1 VNDGMSISTNRLES
15 FSDGVIAVSLT
26 LMLFQLQVPE
36 GFALRDIL
44 KNAYNFFGYVLSFV
58 YVGIYWNNHHHLFK
72 IARGINGK
80 IMWANLHLLFW
91 LSMIPLTTTWT
102 AKSDFAEAPTAIYAF
117 VLLMCSI
124 SYSLLT
130 KLIIKYDG
138 EHSELKQA
146 IGSDLK
152 GKLSIPIYALAILAS
167 FFSTV
172 ASFLILTVM
181 AGVWFTPDSRI
192 EKYLL
197 DNSEH

>member
-1 VNDGMSISTNRLES
+1 MSINKGRLES

-26 LMLFQLQVPE
+26 LMLFQLQVPD
-36 GFALRDIL
+36 GFALQDIL

-72 IARGINGK
+72 IAHGINGT

-91 LSMIPLTTTWT
+91 LSMIPFATTWT
-102 AKSDFAEAPTAIYAF
+102 GKSSFAEVPTAIYGF

-130 KLIIKYDG
+130 KLIIKFEG
-138 EHSELKQA
+138 EHSELGQA
-146 IGSDLK
+146 IGRDLK
-152 GKLSIPIYALAILAS
+152 GKLSIPIYALAILTSLFNTA
-167 FFSTV
+167 

-181 AGVWFTPDSRI
+181 AGIWFAPDSRI

-197 DNSEH
+197 DNPEH